1 MSRPWWT
8 KWASPTKEQW
18 AYANA
23 YHRAEEYAKKRGA
36 LRSPPKK
43 KQPGRRVALMPA
55 PVAGPS
61 AAPFGRMQSA
71 PLPSQKTWMEMMERL
86 ESKYG
91 PKKGKTK
98 RRRRRRRKK
107 KVKTVK
113 KKRPSK
119 KAQRAFRAELQGM
132 VKRWKSVSLDTTLRQ
147 LVQAFPQ
154 AAHALKVWPKRSS
167 LHSTV
172 GRVPGSKRKLNTF
185 L

>member
-1 MSRPWWT
+1 MS
-8 KWASPTKEQW
+8 
-18 AYANA
+18 
-23 YHRAEEYAKKRGA
+23 
-36 LRSPPKK
+36 
-43 KQPGRRVALMPA
+43 RRVALMPA
-55 PVAGPS
+55 PVAGPL

-71 PLPSQKTWMEMMERL
+71 PLPSQKTWMDMMERL
-86 ESKYG
+86 ETKYG
-91 PKKGKTK
+91 PKKGK
-98 RRRRRRRKK
+98 RKK
-107 KVKTVK
+107 KVKRKKVKKVKK

-119 KAQRAFRAELQGM
+119 KAQRAFRAKLRGM
-132 VKRWKSVSLDTTLRQ
+132 VKRGKSVSLDTTLRQ

>member
-1 MSRPWWT
+1 MSRPWWD

-55 PVAGPS
+55 PVAGPL

-71 PLPSQKTWMEMMERL
+71 PLPSQKTWMDMMERL
-86 ESKYG
+86 ETKYG
-91 PKKGKTK
+91 PKKGKRK
-98 RRRRRRRKK
+98 KVRRKK
-107 KVKTVK
+107 KVKK
-113 KKRPSK
+113 KKPPSK
-119 KAQRAFRAELQGM
+119 KAQRAYRAKLRGM
-132 VKRWKSVSLDTTLRQ
+132 VKRGKSVSLDTTLRR

-154 AAHALKVWPKRSS
+154 ADHTLKVWPKRSS

-172 GRVPGSKRKLNTF
+172 GRVPGSKRKLTTF

>member
-1 MSRPWWT
+1 MSRPWWD

-43 KQPGRRVALMPA
+43 KQPGRRVALVPA
-55 PVAGPS
+55 PVAGPL

-71 PLPSQKTWMEMMERL
+71 PLPSQKTWMDMMERL

-91 PKKGKTK
+91 PKKGKRK
-98 RRRRRRRKK
+98 KKVRRKK
-107 KVKTVK
+107 KVKRVK

-119 KAQRAFRAELQGM
+119 KAQRAFRAKLRGM
-132 VKRWKSVSLDTTLRQ
+132 VKRGKSVSLDTTLRR

-154 AAHALKVWPKRSS
+154 ADHTLKVWPKRSS

-172 GRVPGSKRKLNTF
+172 GRVPGTKRKLTTF

>member
-1 MSRPWWT
+1 MSRPWWD
-8 KWASPTKEQW
+8 KLASPTKEQW

-55 PVAGPS
+55 PVAGPL

-71 PLPSQKTWMEMMERL
+71 PLPSQKTWMDMMGRL
-86 ESKYG
+86 EAKYG
-91 PKKGKTK
+91 PKKGKRK
-98 RRRRRRRKK
+98 KKKVRRKK

-119 KAQRAFRAELQGM
+119 KAQRAFRAKLRGM
-132 VKRWKSVSLDTTLRQ
+132 VKRGKSVSLDTTLRR

-154 AAHALKVWPKRSS
+154 ADHTLKVWPKRSS

>member
-1 MSRPWWT
+1 MS
-8 KWASPTKEQW
+8 
-18 AYANA
+18 
-23 YHRAEEYAKKRGA
+23 
-36 LRSPPKK
+36 
-43 KQPGRRVALMPA
+43 RRVALMPA
-55 PVAGPS
+55 PLAGPS

-71 PLPSQKTWMEMMERL
+71 PLPSQKTWMDMMERL
-86 ESKYG
+86 EAKYG
-91 PKKGKTK
+91 PQAKRTKTK
-98 RRRRRRRKK
+98 RRRKKK

-119 KAQRAFRAELQGM
+119 KAQRAFRAKLRGM
-132 VKRWKSVSLDTTLRQ
+132 VKRGKSVSLDTTLRQ

-154 AAHALKVWPKRSS
+154 ADHTLKVWPKRSS

>member
-1 MSRPWWT
+1 MSRPWWD
-8 KWASPTKEQW
+8 KLASPTKEQW

-55 PVAGPS
+55 PVAGPL

-107 KVKTVK
+107 VK

-119 KAQRAFRAELQGM
+119 KAQRAFRAKLRGM
-132 VKRWKSVSLDTTLRQ
+132 VKRGKSVSLETTLRR

-154 AAHALKVWPKRSS
+154 ADHTLKVWPKRSS

-172 GRVPGSKRKLNTF
+172 GRVPGSKRKLTTF

>member
-1 MSRPWWT
+1 
-8 KWASPTKEQW
+8 
-18 AYANA
+18 
-23 YHRAEEYAKKRGA
+23 
-36 LRSPPKK
+36 
-43 KQPGRRVALMPA
+43 MPA
-55 PVAGPS
+55 PL

-86 ESKYG
+86 EPKYG

-98 RRRRRRRKK
+98 SRRRRRQK

-119 KAQRAFRAELQGM
+119 TAQRAFRAKLRGM
-132 VKRWKSVSLDTTLRQ
+132 VKRDKSVTLDTTLRQ

>member
-1 MSRPWWT
+1 MS
-8 KWASPTKEQW
+8 
-18 AYANA
+18 
-23 YHRAEEYAKKRGA
+23 
-36 LRSPPKK
+36 
-43 KQPGRRVALMPA
+43 RRVALLPA
-55 PVAGPS
+55 PL
-61 AAPFGRMQSA
+61 AAPFGRMQTA
-71 PLPSQKTWMEMMERL
+71 PLPSQKTWMDMMERL
-86 ESKYG
+86 EATYG
-91 PKKGKTK
+91 PQAKRTKTK
-98 RRRRRRRKK
+98 KRKKKK

-119 KAQRAFRAELQGM
+119 KAQRAFRAKLRGM
-132 VKRWKSVSLDTTLRQ
+132 VKRGKSVSLDTTLRQ